1 MRSRDDG
8 QATVELVALLP
19 ALVAVGLVSWQLAV
33 AGHAVWTSHAAARAG
48 ARAAA
53 VGGDARAAVARVA
66 AGARL
71 RLGEDGRVRVS
82 VPVRSVVGGG
92 VVGRVAATSGFERQ
106 R

>member
-19 ALVAVGLVSWQLAV
+19 ALVAVGLVAWQLAV
-33 AGHAVWTSHAAARAG
+33 AGHAVWASHAAARAG

-53 VGGDARAAVARVA
+53 VGGSAREAAARLT
-66 AGARL
+66 AGARV
-71 RLGEDGRVRVS
+71 RVAGDGRVRVS

>member
-1 MRSRDDG
+1 MRSREHG

-19 ALVAVGLVSWQLAV
+19 VLVAVGLVAWQLAV
-33 AGHAVWTSHAAARAG
+33 FGHAVWSGQAAARAG

-53 VGGDARAAVARVA
+53 VGGDARAAVLRIS

-71 RLGEDGRVRVS
+71 RVADDGSVRVS